1 MNLESFPWSLLIG
14 LAVLAAVGGLI
25 WWRVAK
31 YNKKRRLLEGELNL
45 SEAKPMLDGEQIDTV
60 EKLAPGKPAL
70 RFGHLMADPKRSFA
84 STGYTAAA
92 VFGPSGSGKTT
103 QVFPENIVAWP
114 AEAFLLASTTKDEL
128 ARDTIR
134 ARLQGG
140 GPCFV
145 FDPENLLAVQKQ
157 GSAGDEGFELALE
170 RVKSWTPIAAC
181 TSWPAALDVAA
192 ALIAATQK
200 SEKESNDF
208 WHTQVVVLIATA
220 MMIQRNEK
228 RGTKLPGGVP
238 DPVLGSMQGAD
249 RWITSVVK
257 RAKNADKSDLSEATA
272 GDVIET
278 IADDLDTLVD
288 SHRSEAEAYR
298 LRVEQHQHAS
308 SSPEDLA
315 GVDDDWDDLP
325 AADCASLSFTDAP
338 SFDVNEAERTAVDH
352 ERIAEEYIAG
362 REQLQKVAETL
373 TASDTAAGIVGNITI
388 ITVAF
393 SRVPAVYRIAWD
405 DDNVIDV
412 REAVRTPAATI
423 YNITGDPAVRPVC
436 TAFLGEVVK
445 QLRQFAREHRGN
457 ELRVPAL
464 LALDEYV
471 NATPHP
477 ELNFWLSEVVRKTH
491 IKMLVATQER
501 SDLHAAYGKE
511 TATSIEGNFNEIVV
525 LGGSKDDDLADWVSK
540 KAGDEE
546 VWVNVRSY
554 SKSTSK
560 NYDTNGVLA
569 SSTSKSDSYSDA
581 PQRVE
586 RKRITTARLFG
597 LPERQGIALVPRKGV
612 AHVGFVRWYENP
624 LVRAAC
630 AGDPEALRAVRS
642 AVKVTG
648 FKAPEAI

>member
-1 MNLESFPWSLLIG
+1 MNLASFPGSLLIG
-14 LAVLAAVGGLI
+14 LVVLAVVGGLI
-25 WWRVAK
+25 WWLVAK
-31 YNKKRRLLEGELNL
+31 YNKKRRLRADELNL
-45 SEAKPMLDGEQIDTV
+45 SEAKPMLDAEQIDTV
-60 EKLAPGKPAL
+60 EKLAPGNPAL

-84 STGYTAAA
+84 STGFTAAA
-92 VFGPSGSGKTT
+92 VFGPSGSGKTS
-103 QVFPENIVAWP
+103 QVFHENIVAWP

-128 ARDTIR
+128 ACDTIR

-145 FDPENLLAVQKQ
+145 FDPENLLAEQKQ
-157 GSAGDEGFELALE
+157 GSAGDVGFELALKH
-170 RVKSWTPIAAC
+170 VKSWTPIAAC
-181 TSWPAALDVAA
+181 TSWPAAMDIAA

-200 SEKESNDF
+200 SEKESNEF

-220 MMIQRNEK
+220 MLIQRNEK
-228 RGTKLPGGVP
+228 LGTKLPGGVP
-238 DPVLGSMQGAD
+238 DPVLGSIQGAD
-249 RWITSVVK
+249 QWIISVVE
-257 RAKNADKSDLSEATA
+257 RAKNADKSESSEVTVGA
-272 GDVIET
+272 VVET
-278 IADDLDTLVD
+278 IADDLDSLVD
-288 SHRSEAEAYR
+288 AHRSEARACR
-298 LRVEQHQHAS
+298 LRAEQQRTG
-308 SSPEDLA
+308 SSPQQPAQE
-315 GVDDDWDDLP
+315 DDDWDDLP
-325 AADCASLSFTDAP
+325 PAAGASFSATGAP
-338 SFDVNEAERTAVDH
+338 LLDVNEAQRNAEEH
-352 ERIAEEYIAG
+352 ERIAEEYVAG
-362 REQLQKVAETL
+362 REQLQKVASTL

-393 SRVPAVYRIAWD
+393 SRVPSVYKIAWND
-405 DDNVIDV
+405 ENVIDIC
-412 REAVRTPAATI
+412 EAVRTPAATI

-445 QLRQFAREHRGN
+445 QLRQFARKHRRS
-457 ELRVPAL
+457 ELPVPAL

-477 ELNFWLSEVVRKTH
+477 LLNFWLSEVVRKSH

-501 SDLHAAYGKE
+501 SDLHAAYGKD

-525 LGGSKDDDLADWVSK
+525 LGGSKDDELAEWVSR
-540 KAGDEE
+540 KAGEEE

-560 NYDTNGVLA
+560 NYEKNGVLV
-569 SSTSKSDSYSDA
+569 SSTGKSDSYSDA

-586 RKRITTARLFG
+586 RKRISTARLFG

-612 AHVGFVRWYENP
+612 AHVGFVRWYENE

-630 AGDPEALRAVRS
+630 AGDPAALRAVRS

>member
-1 MNLESFPWSLLIG
+1 MNLGSFPWSLLIG
-14 LAVLAAVGGLI
+14 LAVLAAVAGLI
-25 WWRVAK
+25 WWLVEK
-31 YNKKRRLLEGELNL
+31 YNKKRRLLDSELNL
-45 SEAKPMLDGEQIDTV
+45 SEAKPMLDGEQIDTI
-60 EKLAPGKPAL
+60 EKLGPGKPAL

-84 STGYTAAA
+84 STSYTAAA

-103 QVFPENIVAWP
+103 QVFHENIVAWP

-128 ARDTIR
+128 ACDTIR

-145 FDPENLLAVQKQ
+145 FDPENLLAEQKQ
-157 GSAGDEGFELALE
+157 GAAGDAGFELALK

-181 TSWPAALDVAA
+181 TSWPASLDVAA

-228 RGTKLPGGVP
+228 RGTKLPGGIP

-257 RAKNADKSDLSEATA
+257 RAKNADKNDSSEAKA
-272 GDVIET
+272 GDVVAT

-288 SHRSEAEAYR
+288 AHRSEATACR
-298 LRVEQHQHAS
+298 LRAEQHSRTGSAVQEPA
-308 SSPEDLA
+308 EE
-315 GVDDDWDDLP
+315 DDDWDDLP
-325 AADCASLSFTDAP
+325 TVAGASFSATDVP
-338 SFDVNEAERTAVDH
+338 SLDVNEAQRSADEH

-393 SRVPAVYRIAWD
+393 SRVPAVYKIAWD
-405 DDNVIDV
+405 DENVIDI
-412 REAVRTPAATI
+412 REAVGTPAATI

-445 QLRQFAREHRGN
+445 QLRQFARRHRGN
-457 ELRVPAL
+457 ELPVPAL

-477 ELNFWLSEVVRKTH
+477 ELNFWLSEVVRKSH

-525 LGGSKDDDLADWVSK
+525 LGGSKDDDLAEWVSK
-540 KAGDEE
+540 KAGEEE
-546 VWVNVRSY
+546 VWVNVRSH

-560 NYDTNGVLA
+560 NYEKNNVFP
-569 SSTSKSDSYSDA
+569 SSTGTSESDSDA

-586 RKRITTARLFG
+586 RKRISTARLFG

-612 AHVGFVRWYENP
+612 AHVRFVRWYENE

-648 FKAPEAI
+648 FKAPGAI